1 MEEAKKLRELQ
12 FGRKEQ
18 LKELIETTKTSTQSL
33 GRFDQAI
40 KNDIK
45 LKAVKKAVPFL
56 YLCLVQAYWVC
67 NGRKGQHEKDFDKDH
82 QKN

>member
-1 MEEAKKLRELQ
+1 MAGRNRKIKGKAPTIQQKGMMEDAKKLRELQ
-12 FGRKEQ
+12 FMRKEQ

-45 LKAVKKAVPFL
+45 MKTVKKAVPFPN
-56 YLCLVQAYWVC
+56 LCIV
-67 NGRKGQHEKDFDKDH
+67 
-82 QKN
+82 